1 MIKTSSTPMSH
12 TASVVFTEK
21 VNRLCVAHFE
31 VHDPDAASEQLPD
44 ISDTHLRNAENLVR
58 EAINLPIT
66 KLTQTSQ
73 GNVGVGAAVS

>member
-1 MIKTSSTPMSH
+1 MSH
-12 TASVVFTEK
+12 TASIVFKEK

-31 VHDPDAASEQLPD
+31 VHNPDAVSEQLSD
-44 ISDTHLRNAENLVR
+44 ISDTHLRHAENLVR